1 MPHDNLNIASLPL
14 NIEGLPDDV
23 LVELCEETEFL
34 DQCTP
39 LERELLVRLGTA
51 LEVHS
56 SIIEKE
62 LQTEINLLTSNES
75 KRTIAASKRIA
86 AKARLRAIFE
96 EDEKSPSN
104 PVTICWKRK
113 H

>member
-23 LVELCEETEFL
+23 LVELCEETAFL
-34 DQCTP
+34 DQCSP

-56 SIIEKE
+56 IREKE
-62 LQTEINLLTSNES
+62 LQTEVDHLTS
-75 KRTIAASKRIA
+75 IASKRAIA
-86 AKARLRAIFE
+86 ARRKAAAAKLKAIFE
-96 EDEKSPSN
+96 EADNSPPSS
-104 PVTICWKRK
+104 TILCRKRK

>member
-1 MPHDNLNIASLPL
+1 MAHDNLNIAGLSL

-23 LVELCEETEFL
+23 FVELCEETAFFFE
-34 DQCTP
+34 CTP

-56 SIIEKE
+56 IIEKE
-62 LQTEINLLTSNES
+62 LLTEIDFLTSKES
-75 KRTIAASKRIA
+75 KFVIAASRRTA

-96 EDEKSPSN
+96 EDEKSPPN